1 MDSFDYENYLAENQS
16 SQVTV
21 QEPQIVITEEM
32 IEEVR
37 QELRNC
43 GFIDKDIERLLKGEI
58 TLEDLYKEIENDTD
72 GTRRRKIYESSY
84 LMSLG
89 SEFTNI
95 EDLEADINKTKREIQ
110 AKRELQYEFDFTE
123 EEAAYGLLVALL
135 MYGGDIDEIAETYI
149 VGWSYEDENGVTRY
163 EYSYNPYFPGGY
175 YGATPIYYNDVYKDS
190 KYLEEIRSSLV
201 EVEKTTNANFCSRF
215 WK

>member
-1 MDSFDYENYLAENQS
+1 MAGNFNVQFKGSGATNVEHYDYTQSNLTHTATGASMSTTGAEIDYGEVDSFDYENYLAENQS

-123 EEAAYGLLVALL
+123 EEKFMNLA
-135 MYGGDIDEIAETYI
+135 I
-149 VGWSYEDENGVTRY
+149 
-163 EYSYNPYFPGGY
+163 
-175 YGATPIYYNDVYKDS
+175 
-190 KYLEEIRSSLV
+190 
-201 EVEKTTNANFCSRF
+201 
-215 WK
+215 